1 VIRSFDFEPGT
12 TLASK
17 YVVLHRLGSGWE
29 GEVYKIRERSTGIER
44 AAKAFYPQRNVN
56 QRAVR
61 FQARK
66 LHKLSKCPVLI
77 HYHTAETIDCEG
89 TPVTLLIS
97 DYVEGEQLYK
107 FLNRQR
113 GKRVDPIL
121 GLQLLH
127 SMAAALESVHG
138 FGEYHGDL
146 HTDNI
151 IVRRRGLGFDIRLID
166 FFHQDGS
173 RKENRDCDLCELVRV
188 FYDAIGGRKW
198 YSKHPPEIKYI
209 CCGLKRS
216 LILSRFKTVRKLRV
230 HLETIEWS

>member
-12 TLASK
+12 ILADK

-29 GEVYKIRERSTGIER
+29 GEVYKIRERGTGIER
-44 AAKAFYPQRNVN
+44 AAKAFYPHRNVN

-77 HYHTAETIDCEG
+77 HYHTAETVDWEG

-97 DYVEGEQLYK
+97 DYVEGEQLYQ

-113 GKRVDPIL
+113 GKRLDCFL
-121 GLQLLH
+121 GLHLLH
-127 SMAAALESVHG
+127 ALATALESVHEL
-138 FGEYHGDL
+138 GEYHGDL

-151 IVRRRGLGFDIRLID
+151 IVRRRGISFDVRLID
-166 FFHQDGS
+166 FFHQNGS
-173 RKENRDCDLCELVRV
+173 RRENRDADLCELIYL
-188 FYDAIGGRKW
+188 FYIAIGGRRC
-198 YSKHPPEIKYI
+198 YRRHPPEIKHI

-216 LILSRFKTVRKLRV
+216 LIVSRFKTVKKLRA
-230 HLETIEWS
+230 HLETMDWS